1 MTQLIPF
8 ANSFPRMSKYYEQLL
23 SPKQREDLA
32 IELGVSESALV
43 RLGTGVTDFGAATA
57 WPMRDKDGNVIG
69 ILTRAHIGSGKRMML
84 GSKQGL
90 FFDPA
95 VLRSHSLECIVVC
108 EGATDTAALLSIGID
123 AVGAPSCGQC
133 GLMLLGFCR
142 KLNPRVIIFLADRD
156 AHGAG
161 SRGALKLQETLQSI
175 APSVVIMPPEGIK
188 DARAWIRH
196 GADRAAVEAVVCS
209 AIASKQQER
218 LTHDK

>member
-1 MTQLIPF
+1 MMQVT
-8 ANSFPRMSKYYEQLL
+8 SFENCFSILSQYYQQLL
-23 SPKQREDLA
+23 SPKLLGDLA
-32 IELGVSESALV
+32 IELGVSESSLV
-43 RLGTGVTDFGAATA
+43 RLGTGITAFGAATT
-57 WPMRDKDGNVIG
+57 WPMRDYDGKVIG
-69 ILTRAHIGSGKRMML
+69 IHTRAQTGSGKRMML

-95 VLRSHSLECIVVC
+95 ILGSHSMECIFVC

-133 GLMLLGFCR
+133 GPMLLGFCR
-142 KLNPRVIIFLADRD
+142 KLNPSVIIFLADRD

-196 GADRAAVEAVVCS
+196 GADRATVEAVVCS
-209 AIASKQQER
+209 VFASKQQER
-218 LTHDK
+218 LTRAK